1 MYVNETSEKE
11 RRHGLCN
18 VQIDNTFKRNTI
30 YLVQG
35 EDMNTIRRR
44 WQLKKTGREWQKE
57 NTRKGENKCLENVFF
72 TDVHRCIL
80 CSYLLH

>member
-1 MYVNETSEKE
+1 MYVNKTSEKG

-18 VQIDNTFKRNTI
+18 VQIDDTFKRNKI

-44 WQLKKTGREWQKE
+44 WQLKNQEE
-57 NTRKGENKCLENVFF
+57 NGKRK
-72 TDVHRCIL
+72 I
-80 CSYLLH
+80 

>member
-18 VQIDNTFKRNTI
+18 VQIDNTFKRNKI

-44 WQLKKTGREWQKE
+44 WQLKKQEENGKRKIREKV
-57 NTRKGENKCLENVFF
+57 RINV
-72 TDVHRCIL
+72 
-80 CSYLLH
+80 